1 MPLVSHKRS
10 SQYLSTITIKGTMH
24 QFETSPEMS
33 FDHNR
38 YTSKSDD
45 AQSTIE
51 QLTYDENNSTD
62 TDHASLSQS
71 LLFPDAPHDGD
82 TYANTAEI
90 SQGEDTSFGD
100 LQYQQADPSNS
111 GQCDDECRY
120 HFSFSDCI
128 GFFRHDEGEGNNDQ
142 INDEDEEDSICDSI
156 RLTIRRRS
164 KARNL

>member
-1 MPLVSHKRS
+1 
-10 SQYLSTITIKGTMH
+10 MH
-24 QFETSPEMS
+24 QFETSLEMS

-38 YTSKSDD
+38 YTSKNDD
-45 AQSTIE
+45 SQSTVE
-51 QLTYDENNSTD
+51 QLPQDESNSID
-62 TDHASLSQS
+62 TDHANLSQS
-71 LLFPDAPHDGD
+71 LLFHDAPHDGA

-90 SQGEDTSFGD
+90 SQGEDTAFGD

-120 HFSFSDCI
+120 HFSFSDSI
-128 GFFRHDEGEGNNDQ
+128 GFFRHDEGEGD
-142 INDEDEEDSICDSI
+142 NDEIDDEDDEGSMCDSI